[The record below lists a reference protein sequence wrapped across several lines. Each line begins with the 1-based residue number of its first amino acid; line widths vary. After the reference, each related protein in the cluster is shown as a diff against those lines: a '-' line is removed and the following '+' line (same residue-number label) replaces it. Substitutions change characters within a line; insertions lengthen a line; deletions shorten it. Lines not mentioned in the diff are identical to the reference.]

1 LLRSSFVIA
10 CLLCCA
16 LGVRAAHAVPVRDL
30 GVAAV
35 PVAQRTGDPPYAA
48 LRAAMSAVVVK
59 LSGRRD
65 AATDPRVAEL
75 LGNPG
80 AYVQQTGYTEQG
92 LLRVGFDT
100 NALRTWLLAR
110 GLSVWGDDRPAVM
123 LWLAVDLEGSNRS
136 IVGADDESGVQ
147 SALVSLAAERGL
159 PLQLPLLD
167 AQDLARV
174 QFGDIWGGFDSSLVE
189 AGARYGADAI
199 LIGRATG
206 PALEQLF
213 VKWRL
218 VQGETVEEW
227 QGTLLDGI
235 EHSADVLSA
244 RYASTSAGGAAQQL
258 RVSVSGLA
266 SGQAYARVLH
276 YLQALTLVSSVRVER
291 VTGNKAEFTLVT
303 PGEPEK
309 LSRQLEL
316 SGFLASEGTGGL
328 AYTYRP

>member
-1 LLRSSFVIA
+1 LLRSSIVIA
-10 CLLCCA
+10 GLVCCA
-16 LGVRAAHAVPVRDL
+16 LGVRAVQAVIVRDL

-35 PVAQRTGDPPYAA
+35 PVAQRTGDPPYEA

-65 AATDPRVAEL
+65 TAADPRVAEL

-80 AYVQQTGYTEQG
+80 GFVQQTGYTEEGQ
-92 LLRVGFDT
+92 LRVGFDA
-100 NALRTWLLAR
+100 NALRTWMLAR
-110 GLSVWGDDRPAVM
+110 GLPVWGDDRPSVM
-123 LWLAVDLEGSNRS
+123 LWLAIDLAGGNRS
-136 IVGADDESGVQ
+136 IVGADDDSGVQ
-147 SALVSLAAERGL
+147 QALVTVAGERGL

-174 QFGDIWGGFDSSLVE
+174 QFGDIWGGFDGSLRD
-189 AGARYGADAI
+189 ATARYGADAI

-206 PALEQLF
+206 PTLDQVF

-218 VQGETVEEW
+218 VQGDDVEDW
-227 QGTLLDGI
+227 QGTLIDGV
-235 EHSADVLSA
+235 EHTADVLAA
-244 RYASTSAGGAAQQL
+244 RYASTSAGAEQQL
-258 RVSVSGLA
+258 HVSVSGLA

-276 YLQALTLVSSVRVER
+276 YLQALSLVSSVRVER
-291 VTGNKAEFTLVT
+291 VAGNKAEFTLVT
-303 PGEPEK
+303 LGEPEK

>member
-1 LLRSSFVIA
+1 LLRISFVIA
-10 CLLCCA
+10 CFLCCA
-16 LGVRAAHAVPVRDL
+16 LVVRAAHAVSVRDL

-35 PVAQRTGDPPYAA
+35 PVAQRTGDPPYEA
-48 LRAAMSAVVVK
+48 LRTALAAVVVK

-65 AATDPRVAEL
+65 TATDPRVAEL
-75 LGNPG
+75 LANPA

-110 GLSVWGDDRPAVM
+110 GLPVWGDDRPAVM
-123 LWLAVDLEGSNRS
+123 LWLAVDLEGNRS

-147 SALVSLAAERGL
+147 SALGTMAQERGL

-189 AGARYGADAI
+189 AAARYGADAI

-206 PALEQLF
+206 PALEQVF

-218 VQGETVEEW
+218 VQGETVEDW

-235 EHSADVLSA
+235 EHTADVLSA
-244 RYASTSAGGAAQQL
+244 RYASTSAGAAQQL

-276 YLQALTLVSSVRVER
+276 FLQTLTLVSSVRVER

-303 PGEPEK
+303 QGESEK
-309 LSRQLEL
+309 LSRQIEL

-328 AYTYRP
+328 AYAYRP